1 MLASSSSICFLQAV
15 GSEKVFDNVIELVFL
30 ISFTILS

>member
-15 GSEKVFDNVIELVFL
+15 GSEKVFDNVIVFL